1 MTPEKIKSAINL
13 FKSGDKQAAKQL
25 LLEII
30 KSDPQNETGWLWLSA
45 CVDTIDQKKYC
56 LEKVLAINP
65 NNLDAQKAVLSL
77 QNRQQVSTA
86 KEKTPSNDSGSSAYK
101 SSPPIRQSQTSSPKP
116 NNAKSTKPINTPLLL
131 GGIVLFLICI
141 IGAVLLGV
149 NASSFFNALGN
160 GSNPI
165 FPIQATS
172 TSAPTIS
179 DDKIS
184 TEILDYY
191 GNTLEISLDLTS
203 MGMGIVPIPAKDFFQ
218 ATNIRVVDKSISGNE
233 ATIIARINFTIIDMP
248 PYGSGNWDALL
259 KYFGGLELRQAFEQ
273 ERKFLFQQYESGA
286 WRLEKELNT
295 EVP

>member
-1 MTPEKIKSAINL
+1 MTSEKIKSAINL

-77 QNRQQVSTA
+77 QNRQQVPST
-86 KEKTPSNDSGSSAYK
+86 KEKTPSDDSNSSAYK
-101 SSPPIRQSQTSSPKP
+101 SPPPIRQNQISSPKS
-116 NNAKSTKPINTPLLL
+116 NNTKSVKSINTPLLL
-131 GGIVLFLICI
+131 GGIALFLVCI
-141 IGAVLLGV
+141 IGAVLIGI
-149 NASSFFNALGN
+149 NASSFFNVFGN
-160 GSNPI
+160 GSNPV

-172 TSAPTIS
+172 TSVPTITN
-179 DDKIS
+179 DKIS
-184 TEILDYY
+184 AEILNYY
-191 GNTLEISLDLTS
+191 ENTLEISIDLSS
-203 MGMGIVPIPAKDFFQ
+203 MGMGIVPLPAKEFFQ
-218 ATNIRVVDKSISGNE
+218 TSNITVVDKSISGNQ
-233 ATIIARINFTIIDMP
+233 ATTIARITFTIKEIP
-248 PYGSGNWDALL
+248 PYGSANWDALL
-259 KYFGGLELRQAFEQ
+259 KYFGGLELRQTFEQ
-273 ERKFLFQQYESGA
+273 ERKFLFQEYESGA